1 MKSKEAKNI
10 KLLMI
15 ASGGLSAVILIILII
30 MSNYYWKLDL
40 IWHLLMCFSVIMIWI
55 LINIIG
61 IKIILR
67 KHK

>member
-1 MKSKEAKNI
+1 MKSKEIKNI